1 MRIATIMTMTQAK
14 PHTNN
19 STPNA
24 VDLIQQSKR
33 IVIKIGSSLLIDTE
47 TGSPKLSWIDS
58 FVDDVVALHKAG
70 KEIAIVSSGAIG
82 LGRKYLGIDFKTPS
96 KDIPLD
102 LKQAAASVG
111 QIHLAQLF
119 QQVFSKHSVIVSQI
133 LLRPQDTE
141 DRESHLNAR
150 ATFSALLSKRIIPI
164 INENDTTATA
174 EIQYGGND
182 PLAARVSQLIE
193 ADTLLILST
202 TNGLYTD
209 DPTINPH
216 AEHIPFVNGIDQHIL
231 SLAKEPVR
239 GISTGGMR
247 SKIESARIAVNAG
260 SHVII
265 ANGLSHNPIQKME
278 MNTVILSHDKPFTAR
293 KKWILA
299 HVTANASVTIDEGAV
314 KALLSGKSLLPA
326 GVVSLQGEFSSGDA
340 VKIFNAQKELIAVGL
355 SNYDSESAQKIK
367 GIKSSEIPSI
377 LGMEGRDELIH
388 RDNLA
393 MID

>member
-1 MRIATIMTMTQAK
+1 MTQAK

-24 VDLIQQSKR
+24 IDLIQQSKR

-47 TGSPKLSWIDS
+47 TGLPKLSWIDS
-58 FVDDVVALHKAG
+58 FVDDVVALHKDG

-119 QQVFSKHSVIVSQI
+119 QQVFSKHGVIVSQI